1 MSLWSAHGKPAA
13 TSRTNTM
20 ILKNKYSL
28 IHRPEPPAHPFTSEA
43 LFQTISRLIPTQAQ
57 INNLYRNRIISTF
70 WLRNLKSWRGNCM
83 RLFRCCTRWG
93 TLHPIRAGASSLMW
107 CTTRSAT
114 SSVTGDLPPAA
125 RTPQRGPTRRAVSLP
140 RGYSP
145 QGCSP
150 RSGGHQTTV
159 ALVTQ

>member
-1 MSLWSAHGKPAA
+1 
-13 TSRTNTM
+13 M

-93 TLHPIRAGASSLMW
+93 TLHPIRAGASSLMG
-107 CTTRSAT
+107 CTARSAT
-114 SSVTGDLPPAA
+114 SSDAGLATGNAN
-125 RTPQRGPTRRAVSLP
+125 TTTGPNTMRRFT
-140 RGYSP
+140 
-145 QGCSP
+145 SP
-150 RSGGHQTTV
+150 RLLTTRLLTEKRWTSDHSRACYSV
-159 ALVTQ
+159 ALHYLAQHYTR

>member
-1 MSLWSAHGKPAA
+1 
-13 TSRTNTM
+13 M

-43 LFQTISRLIPTQAQ
+43 LFQKISRLIPTQAQ

-93 TLHPIRAGASSLMW
+93 TLHPIRAGASSLMG
-107 CTTRSAT
+107 CTARSAT
-114 SSVTGDLPPAA
+114 SSDAGARHRQRKHHNWAQHDAPFHFPEATHHEAA
-125 RTPQRGPTRRAVSLP
+125 HREAVDIRPQSRLLL
-140 RGYSP
+140 
-145 QGCSP
+145 
-150 RSGGHQTTV
+150 SGI
-159 ALVTQ
+159 ALLSAALH